1 MNEVVSITAADDI
14 AVITIDSPPVNAIN
28 QALRSG
34 LKRAFTELANR
45 SGIEAIVLCCA
56 GKTFVA
62 GADIK
67 EFDTGIAAPGY
78 REIYRLIEDSE
89 VPVIAAVHGT
99 ALGGGVEL
107 ALACHYRVAQEPA
120 SFGLPELSLGIIPG
134 AGGTQRLPRLIPLE
148 SALDMMLS
156 GKPVTAA
163 QAREQGLVDRVCAGA
178 PKEAAIAYAREL
190 IIQGRGPRRSRDQPV
205 RGAEHAGELL
215 SAKRAQVAKTMKNRN
230 SPVAMIDAVQAAVEL
245 PFDEGIKVESAK
257 SDELPQ
263 ASESRALRHL
273 FFAEREVRRIP
284 GLSSTI
290 RPRSIERVGI
300 VGAGTM
306 GGGISM
312 CFANA
317 GIPVTLL
324 DTAQDHLD
332 RGLATIVKNYQR
344 SVSRGSLA
352 QDQAD
357 RRLGLIKTSL
367 DYAAL
372 ADADLVI
379 EAVFEDMALKR
390 DIFARLDAAVRP
402 GAILATNTSTLDI
415 DEIATVTHRPQDIVG
430 LHFFS
435 PANVMPLLEIV
446 QTRSTSAEVLAT
458 ALETAK
464 RIRKTG
470 VVAKVCYGFI
480 GNRMMDPYGREAERC
495 LLEGATPEQVDGAL
509 ESFGMAM
516 GILAVYD
523 LAGIDIGYKTRE
535 ARRHLLPKD
544 PSFYRPTALLTERG
558 WLGQK
563 TGRGYY
569 RYDGAPGKRTPDA
582 EVVAML
588 AQEASRLGVPQR
600 RPGAAEIVERC
611 LYAMINEG
619 AALLEQGIALR
630 ASDIDVVYT
639 SGYGF
644 PRYRGGPMFYADSV
658 GLEKIYQRILEFQRE
673 LDPQYWTPAPLLEK
687 LALSGSSFAQWQA
700 AQSRRAS

>member
-1 MNEVVSITAADDI
+1 MNEVVSTTVQGDI
-14 AVITIDSPPVNAIN
+14 AVVTIDSPPVNAIN
-28 QALRSG
+28 QALRAG
-34 LKRAFTELANR
+34 LKQAFTELRGHA
-45 SGIEAIVLCCA
+45 GIKAIVLCCA

-67 EFDTGIAAPGY
+67 EFDTGIALPGY
-78 REIYRLIEDSE
+78 HEIYRLIEDSPA
-89 VPVIAAVHGT
+89 PVIAAVHGT
-99 ALGGGVEL
+99 ALGGGTEI
-107 ALACHYRVAQEPA
+107 ALACHYRVAQETA
-120 SFGLPELSLGIIPG
+120 RFGLPELSLGIIPG
-134 AGGTQRLPRLIPLE
+134 AGGTQRLPRLMPLE
-148 SALDMMLS
+148 AALDMMIS
-156 GKPVTAA
+156 GKPMTAVK
-163 QAREQGLVDRVCAGA
+163 AREQGLVDLLCAGD
-178 PKEAAIAYAREL
+178 PREAAISFAREL
-190 IIQGRGPRRSRDQPV
+190 IAQGKGPRRTRDLPV

-215 SAKRAQVAKTMKNRN
+215 SAKRALVARTMKNRQA
-230 SPVAMIDAVQAAVEL
+230 PIALIDAVQAAVEL
-245 PFDEGIKVESAK
+245 PFDEGLRVEAAK

-263 ASESRALRHL
+263 ATESRALRHL
-273 FFAEREVRRIP
+273 FFAEREVRKIP
-284 GLSSTI
+284 GLSAAI
-290 RPRSIERVGI
+290 KARSIGRVGI

-324 DTAQDHLD
+324 DTGQESLD
-332 RGLATIVKNYQR
+332 RGLATIRKNYQR
-344 SVSRGSLA
+344 SVSRGSLSPE
-352 QDQAD
+352 QVEE
-357 RRLGLIKTSL
+357 RLALITPTL
-367 DYAAL
+367 DYAAF

-379 EAVFEDMALKR
+379 EAVFESMTLKKE
-390 DIFARLDAAVRP
+390 IFARLDAVVRP
-402 GAILATNTSTLDI
+402 GTILATNTSTLDI
-415 DEIATVTHRPQDIVG
+415 DEIAAVTRRPQDIVG

-446 QTRSTSAEVLAT
+446 QTRSTAPEVLLT
-458 ALETAK
+458 ALEIA
-464 RIRKTG
+464 RQIRKTG

-509 ESFGMAM
+509 EAFGMAM

-523 LAGIDIGYKTRE
+523 MAGIDVGYKTRE
-535 ARRHLLPKD
+535 ERRHLLPKD
-544 PSFYRPTALLTERG
+544 PTFYRPTAMLTERG

-569 RYDGAPGKRTPDA
+569 RYDGAERRRTPDA
-582 EVVAML
+582 EVVALL
-588 AQEASRLGVPQR
+588 AAEAARLAVPQR
-600 RPGAAEIVERC
+600 QPAAEEIVERC

-619 AALLEQGIALR
+619 ALLLEQGIALR

-644 PRYRGGPMFYADSV
+644 PRYRGGPMFYADTV
-658 GLEKIYQRILEFQRE
+658 GLKKIYQRILEFRRD

-700 AQSRRAS
+700 SQSL

>member
-1 MNEVVSITAADDI
+1 MSEVVSVADRGDI
-14 AVITIDSPPVNAIN
+14 ALVTIDSPPVNAIN
-28 QALRSG
+28 QALRAG
-34 LKRAFTELANR
+34 LKRVFIELRERPEIKAV
-45 SGIEAIVLCCA
+45 VLCCA

-67 EFDTGIAAPGY
+67 EFDTGIVPPGY
-78 REIYRLIEDSE
+78 HEVYRLIEDSP

-99 ALGGGVEL
+99 ALGGGTEL
-107 ALACHYRVAQEPA
+107 ALACHYRVAQESA

-156 GKPVTAA
+156 GKPVPAA
-163 QAREQGLVDRVCAGA
+163 TAREQGLVDLVCAGDST
-178 PKEAAIAYAREL
+178 EAAIGYAREL
-190 IIQGRGPRRSRDQPV
+190 IAQGKGPRRSRELPV
-205 RGAEHAGELL
+205 RGAENSGELL
-215 SAKRAQVAKTMKNRN
+215 AAKRAQVAKTMRNRN
-230 SPVAMIDAVQAAVEL
+230 SPLALIDAVQAAVEL
-245 PFDEGIKVESAK
+245 PFDEGLEVETAK

-263 ASESRALRHL
+263 AAESRALRHL

-284 GLSSTI
+284 GLSPAI
-290 RPRSIERVGI
+290 KARPVGRVGI

-306 GGGISM
+306 GGGIGM

-324 DTAQDHLD
+324 DTAQENLD

-344 SVSRGSLA
+344 SVTRGSLT
-352 QDQAD
+352 QDQVD
-357 RRLGLIKTSL
+357 QRLALIKTSL
-367 DYAAL
+367 DYAAF

-379 EAVFEDMALKR
+379 EAVFEDMALKQG
-390 DIFARLDAAVRP
+390 IFAKLDAVVRP
-402 GAILATNTSTLDI
+402 GTVLATNTSTLDI
-415 DEIATVTHRPQDIVG
+415 DEIAAVTRRPQDIVG

-446 QTRSTSAEVLAT
+446 QTRDTSPEVLTT
-458 ALETAK
+458 ALETAR

-509 ESFGMAM
+509 EAFGMAM

-523 LAGIDIGYKTRE
+523 LAGIDVGYNTRE

-569 RYDGAPGKRTPDA
+569 RYDGPGGKRTPDA
-582 EVVAML
+582 EVVEML

-600 RPGAAEIVERC
+600 RPGAEEVVERC

-619 AALLEQGIALR
+619 ALLLEQGVALR

-658 GLEKIYQRILEFQRE
+658 GLKQIYQRLLEFRRE
-673 LDPQYWTPAPLLEK
+673 LDPQYWTPAPLLER

-700 AQSRRAS
+700 AQTRSGS